1 MIERR
6 GKWQFFPNFSI
17 SFLLFPKRLFFA
29 AASLPIFLLRICVD
43 LKKKEEKISPYSIL
57 YIYNSTIHSLI
68 FLFLLFFF
76 FILELIVSFKYISCA
91 KRHEGDIKNRNLQYK
106 FFFSAAACYVRY
118 TIYFFIFSGAHT
130 DIESRYAYASS
141 PMCFVSLSTEVELFF
156 FLCLL
161 PLKEKLE

>member
-1 MIERR
+1 MAIFFRIS
-6 GKWQFFPNFSI
+6 QFL
-17 SFLLFPKRLFFA
+17 FLLFPKCLFCCCCFSA
-29 AASLPIFLLRICVD
+29 NFSSQDLCGFEEEGREWTEKNITVLDIIHIQFYDSFPYILILTLL
-43 LKKKEEKISPYSIL
+43 
-57 YIYNSTIHSLI
+57 
-68 FLFLLFFF
+68 

-118 TIYFFIFSGAHT
+118 TIYFFYIFGGAHRYW
-130 DIESRYAYASS
+130 ESLCLCIISDVLRVIVNWSRII
-141 PMCFVSLSTEVELFF
+141 FF

>member
-6 GKWQFFPNFSI
+6 GKWQFFSEFLNFFFYYFQSAFFCCCFSANFSSQDLCGFEEEGRENI
-17 SFLLFPKRLFFA
+17 TVLDIIHIQFYDSFPYILILTLL
-29 AASLPIFLLRICVD
+29 
-43 LKKKEEKISPYSIL
+43 
-57 YIYNSTIHSLI
+57 
-68 FLFLLFFF
+68 F

-106 FFFSAAACYVRY
+106 FFFFLLLLAMYDIRY
-118 TIYFFIFSGAHT
+118 TFFIFSGAHT

-156 FLCLL
+156 SFAYCR
-161 PLKEKLE
+161 